1 MSWYNGSFNR
11 RMPVTINASAAS
23 SGTHDFEVTIPTDW
37 DDFWDNIR
45 SDGNDIVLT
54 DADGKSI
61 LNFQFKAGFNLP
73 NRSLTLEAENINIG
87 SANTMRV
94 CQLYFDNANQS
105 TSLQTSITVSSVLTG
120 HIYLGGPAGFVVKD
134 SGFRPIGTVPTSIFQ
149 KDPDDQIDIWFPVG
163 TRLAKRR
170 VEFNQR
176 LDFKLVQRASI
187 EVKNNT
193 KVNQVSMYALEELR
207 VINGWCRLRIKAGL
221 DGNDFTVRLG
231 LVTTDAEVI
240 VMSCLLQVRELTA
253 Q

>member
-1 MSWYNGSFNR
+1 
-11 RMPVTINASAAS
+11 MPVTIDGSGATA
-23 SGTHDFEVTIPTDW
+23 GTHDFEVTIPADW

-61 LNFQFKAGFNLP
+61 LNFQFKSGFNLP
-73 NRSLTLEAENINIG
+73 NRSLTLQAENINLG
-87 SANTMRV
+87 
-94 CQLYFDNANQS
+94 F
-105 TSLQTSITVSSVLTG
+105 TG
-120 HIYLGGPAGFVVKD
+120 T
-134 SGFRPIGTVPTSIFQ
+134 FRPIGTVPTSIFQ

-170 VEFNQR
+170 IEYNQR

-187 EVKNNT
+187 EVKNSS

-207 VINGWCRLRIKAGL
+207 VINGWCRLRIKAGA
-221 DGNDFTVRLG
+221 DATDYSVRLG
-231 LVTTDAEVI
+231 MVTTDAEVI

>member
-1 MSWYNGSFNR
+1 
-11 RMPVTINASAAS
+11 
-23 SGTHDFEVTIPTDW
+23 
-37 DDFWDNIR
+37 
-45 SDGNDIVLT
+45 
-54 DADGKSI
+54 
-61 LNFQFKAGFNLP
+61 
-73 NRSLTLEAENINIG
+73 
-87 SANTMRV
+87 MRV

-105 TSLQTSITVSSVLTG
+105 SSLQTSITVSSVLTG

-149 KDPDDQIDIWFPVG
+149 KDPDDEIDIWFPVG

-170 VEFNQR
+170 LEYNQR

-187 EVKNNT
+187 EVKNSS

-207 VINGWCRLRIKAGL
+207 VINGWCRLRIKAGT
-221 DGNDFTVRLG
+221 DNNDFTVRLG
-231 LVTTDAEVI
+231 MVTTDAEVI